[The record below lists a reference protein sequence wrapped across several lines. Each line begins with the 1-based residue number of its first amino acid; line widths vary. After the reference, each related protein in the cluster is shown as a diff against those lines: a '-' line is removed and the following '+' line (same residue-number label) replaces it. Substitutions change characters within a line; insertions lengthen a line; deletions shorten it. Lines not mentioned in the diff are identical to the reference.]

1 MSSYEIS
8 LRHELDRR
16 KDQLSKKLI
25 GKINNI
31 EEIAKK
37 LLIYTHSK
45 FPYYTP
51 HDFTHSLNVEENLN
65 WIVLDKIKEGLH
77 SYEIFFLIMGAWF
90 HDIGMIGF
98 EQEDSTEVRRI
109 HHLRSE
115 EVINEKYKDLFLIKE
130 EAIILGKICRG
141 HRSED
146 LNSSDYDSTP
156 IGQGIMINL
165 RFLTAL
171 VRIADEFDITA
182 NRVPEIM
189 YFKLNPSSTASEE
202 FKKHLQIIGIAPFSQ
217 KQRYKVIISA
227 IAKSPKG
234 AKTIEKLKEKVQ
246 KTLNS
251 VKNILALNGIILEV
265 IDLNLTTRGFIYKPI
280 KFELN
285 EEKIVDI
292 LIGEHLYKSKDV
304 AIRELIQNS
313 IDACIYK
320 NILYPKNEYKIEIR
334 KISDKLLEIED
345 NGIGM
350 DFRTAKDFL
359 SLIGDSLYYTD
370 DLKDLIKTNSID
382 PFARFGIGFLSS
394 FLISKKVI
402 LETKK
407 EDYEPCK
414 FTINTSQDLWKY
426 ERGSLRESGTKII
439 LELKD
444 DFIIHNLKKVIEK
457 YISETEIPIYF
468 SDDGGE
474 MIKYEQEWN
483 FKNITTKFLHKSP
496 YFEELYYQEILN
508 FENESFKVIFGLSNH
523 FPEKNLILFNHGVFV
538 GSFDLKIPARECI
551 ICVSSKKN
559 LYDLKISREDVEYN
573 ENWKNFLENLFD
585 DIFDKFAE
593 MHLPGHKEEYFGCV
607 QNMLDYRH
615 HYKFNNQKKMSE
627 FLEENPFFISFFKKV
642 YYPLIKENKVE
653 LILLGELRNYTELNI
668 YKSRVSD
675 PLFELSLI
683 KKYLNKEQIY
693 LYDLYKLDI
702 KIIDTDQN
710 KYFDYLYQFLP
721 HLLNFNTFCI
731 FDIILEKSIPVENHI
746 DKITDDCMEFIKF
759 PEELNAVVLIKE
771 KAKVKIKKFSHGSAY
786 WGSLSLFKCLI
797 SPSRLN
803 EMFQNLPSEKRHY
816 IEYLEVISEP
826 LVYINM
832 NDKFIQNFFNLR
844 EKIFSKVKIKELV
857 FRYLKY
863 ISYLPYIL
871 VNLSSLIYY
880 FEIID
885 YLEIKISQSLEIEKP
900 EPILKRMGKIGK
912 IILDYYR
919 RTSRSDLYEEIGEV
933 F

>member
-8 LRHELDRR
+8 LRQELNRR

-25 GKINNI
+25 GKIDNI

-37 LLIYTHSK
+37 ILIYTHSK

-65 WIVLDKIKEGLH
+65 WIVLDEIKEELH

-90 HDIGMIGF
+90 HDIGMIGS
-98 EQEDSTEVRRI
+98 EQEDSIEVRRI

-115 EVINEKYKDLFLIKE
+115 EIINEKYKDFLLYQE

-146 LNSSDYDSTP
+146 LNLSDYDPTP
-156 IGQGIMINL
+156 IGQGIMINV

-182 NRVPEIM
+182 NRVPEII
-189 YFKLNPSSTASEE
+189 YFKLNPSSTASDE
-202 FKKHLQIIGIAPFSQ
+202 FKKHLQVIGIASFSQ
-217 KQRYKVIISA
+217 KQRYKIIISA
-227 IAKSPKG
+227 IAKDPKG
-234 AKTIEKLKEKVQ
+234 AETMEKLKEEVQ
-246 KTLNS
+246 ETLNS
-251 VKNILALNGIILEV
+251 VKSILALNGIMLEV
-265 IDLNLTTRGFIYKPI
+265 IDLNLTTRGFIYNPI

-285 EEKIVDI
+285 EEKILDI

-313 IDACIYK
+313 IDACLYK
-320 NILYPKNEYKIEIR
+320 KIFYPKNEYKIEIR

-359 SLIGDSLYYTD
+359 SFIGNSLYYTD
-370 DLKDLIKTNSID
+370 DLKDLIKANSID

-407 EDYEPCK
+407 EECEPCK
-414 FTINTSQDLWKY
+414 FTLKTSQDLWKY
-426 ERGSLRESGTKII
+426 EKGSLRESGTKII

-444 DFIIHNLKKVIEK
+444 DFIIHDLKKVIEK
-457 YISETEIPIYF
+457 YITETEIPIYF
-468 SDDGGE
+468 SDNGGE

-483 FKNITTKFLHKSP
+483 FKNITTKFLPKDTF
-496 YFEELYYQEILN
+496 FEEPYYQEILN
-508 FENESFKVIFGLSNH
+508 FENESFKVIFGLSNQY
-523 FPEKNLILFNHGVFV
+523 PKKNLVLFNHGVFV
-538 GSFDLKIPARECI
+538 GSFDPKIPAHECI

-573 ENWKNFLENLFD
+573 ERWKNFLVTLFNN
-585 DIFDKFAE
+585 IFDKFVE
-593 MHLPGHKEEYFGCV
+593 MYLPDHKEDYIECV
-607 QNMLDYRH
+607 QYMLDYRH
-615 HYKFNNQKKMSE
+615 SYKFDNQKKFSE

-642 YYPLIKENKVE
+642 YYPLVKESTVE
-653 LILLGELRNYTELNI
+653 LILLGELRNYNELTI

-675 PLFELSLI
+675 SLFELSLI

-702 KIIDTDQN
+702 TIYDKDQN
-710 KYFDYLYQFLP
+710 KHLDYFFQFLP
-721 HLLNFNTFCI
+721 NILNFNTFCI
-731 FDIILEKSIPVENHI
+731 FDIILEKLIPVENLL
-746 DKITDDCMEFIKF
+746 DKIADDTIEFAKF
-759 PEELNAVVLIKE
+759 PEDLNTLVLIKE
-771 KAKVKIKKFSHGSAY
+771 KAKVKIKGLAHGSAY
-786 WGSLSLFKCLI
+786 WGSHLLFKCLI
-797 SPSRLN
+797 STSRLN
-803 EMFQNLPSEKRHY
+803 EMFQNLPRKKRHL
-816 IEYLEVISEP
+816 IEYLEVISEQI
-826 LVYINM
+826 VYINI
-832 NDKFIQNFFNLR
+832 NDKFIQKIFNLR
-844 EKIFSKVKIKELV
+844 EKIVSKVKIKELV

-863 ISYLPYIL
+863 ISFLPYIF
-871 VNLSSLIYY
+871 VEISFYIYY

-885 YLEIKISQSLEIEKP
+885 YLEIEISQSLEIEKP
-900 EPILKRMGKIGK
+900 EPILKRMGKIGN

-919 RTSRSDLYEEIGEV
+919 HKSASNLYEKIGKDI
-933 F
+933 

>member
-25 GKINNI
+25 GKIDNI

-65 WIVLDKIKEGLH
+65 WIVLDKIKEELH

-98 EQEDSTEVRRI
+98 EQEDPTEVRRN

-115 EVINEKYKDLFLIKE
+115 EVINEKYEELFLNEE

-146 LNSSDYDSTP
+146 LNSSDYDPTP
-156 IGQGIMINL
+156 IGQGIMIDL

-182 NRVPEIM
+182 NRVPEII

-202 FKKHLQIIGIAPFSQ
+202 FKKHLQIIGIAPVSQ

-227 IAKSPKG
+227 IAKNPKG
-234 AKTIEKLKEKVQ
+234 AKTMEKLREKVQ
-246 KTLNS
+246 ETLNS
-251 VKNILALNGIILEV
+251 VKNFLALNGIMLEV

-285 EEKIVDI
+285 EEKILDI
-292 LIGEHLYKSKDV
+292 LMGEHLYKSKDV

-313 IDACIYK
+313 IDACLYK
-320 NILYPKNEYKIEIR
+320 KIFYPKNEYKIEIR

-359 SLIGDSLYYTD
+359 SFIGDSLYYTD
-370 DLKDLIKTNSID
+370 DLKELIKTNLID

-407 EDYEPCK
+407 EEYEPCK
-414 FTINTSQDLWKY
+414 FTIETSQDLWKY
-426 ERGSLRESGTKII
+426 EKGSLRESGTKII

-457 YISETEIPIYF
+457 YITETEIPIYF
-468 SDDGGE
+468 SDNGGE

-483 FKNITTKFLHKSP
+483 FKNITTNFLHKQNV
-496 YFEELYYQEILN
+496 FEEIYYQELLN

-523 FPEKNLILFNHGVFV
+523 YPEKNLVLFNHGVFV
-538 GSFDLKIPARECI
+538 GSFDPKIPAHECI

-573 ENWKNFLENLFD
+573 EHWKNFLENIFN
-585 DIFDKFAE
+585 DIFDKFVE
-593 MHLPGHKEEYFGCV
+593 MYLPDHKKDYFECV
-607 QNMLDYRH
+607 QDMLDYRH
-615 HYKFNNQKKMSE
+615 HYKFNNQKEFSE

-642 YYPLIKENKVE
+642 YYPLVKESMVK

-668 YKSRVSD
+668 YKSRISD
-675 PLFELSLI
+675 SLFELSLI
-683 KKYLNKEQIY
+683 EKYLNKEQIY

-702 KIIDTDQN
+702 KIFDNDQN
-710 KYFDYLYQFLP
+710 KYLDYFYQFLP
-721 HLLNFNTFCI
+721 NILNFNTFCI
-731 FDIILEKSIPVENHI
+731 IDIILENLIPVENHL
-746 DKITDDCMEFIKF
+746 DKITDDTIEFAKF
-759 PEELNAVVLIKE
+759 PEDLNAVILIKE
-771 KAKVKIKKFSHGSAY
+771 KAKVKTKHLTHGRAY
-786 WGSLSLFKCLI
+786 WGNLLLFKSLI
-797 SPSRLN
+797 STSRLN

-816 IEYLEVISEP
+816 VEYLEVISEP
-826 LVYINM
+826 IVYINM
-832 NDKFIQNFFNLR
+832 NDKFIQNLFNLR
-844 EKIFSKVKIKELV
+844 EEIFSKAKIKEMV

-863 ISYLPYIL
+863 ISFLPYIL
-871 VNLSSLIYY
+871 VNISSLIYY

-885 YLEIKISQSLEIEKP
+885 YLEIEISQSLEIEKP

-912 IILDYYR
+912 IILDYYWYP
-919 RTSRSDLYEEIGEV
+919 SSDLYEEIGKAM
-933 F
+933 